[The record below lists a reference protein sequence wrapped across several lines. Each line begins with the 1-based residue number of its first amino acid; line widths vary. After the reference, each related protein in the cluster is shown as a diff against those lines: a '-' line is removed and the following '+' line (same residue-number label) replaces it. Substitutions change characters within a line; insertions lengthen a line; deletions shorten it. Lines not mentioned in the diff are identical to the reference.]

1 MKYLLSLFLY
11 LDMEHN
17 KEMLEVKPISF
28 NLVQQSHFDQ
38 ITLTSLNQSFEVGAK
53 TLYLAESIL

>member
-1 MKYLLSLFLY
+1 
-11 LDMEHN
+11 MEHN

-53 TLYLAESIL
+53 TLYLADSILWNKVAESKE